1 MKNKEQRF
9 VTLLAEELP
18 PGWTLA
24 TIGEMIDTDGVF
36 TDGDWVVSKD
46 QDPDGD
52 VRLVQLADIGD
63 GSWVNKSSRYL
74 TYEKAIELGCT
85 FLELGDVLIA
95 RMPDPLGRACIFP
108 GDSKRCITAV
118 DVCIVRTGNQDIN
131 HRWLMHTINS
141 PAVRVV
147 VESLQSGSTRKRISR
162 KNLGRIEFPLPPSP
176 EQRRIVAEIETQFT
190 RLDAGVAALERA
202 QANLRRYK
210 ASVLKAACEGR
221 LVPTEAELARAEGR
235 GYEPAGQLLA
245 RILAER
251 RAKWE
256 AEHPGKKYKEPASPD
271 TENMLEL
278 PERWVW
284 GKFEQLISSF
294 RSGSSAVPQNEPT
307 DFPILRSSS
316 VRPLRLDCNDVRFVT
331 EADSQRADN
340 FLQEDDLLFTRLS
353 GSLDY
358 VGNCALVK
366 GTESRGIQYPDRQF
380 RAQLVEQGMG
390 QYVEICFASSQLR
403 KEITAQAKST
413 AGHQRISMGGIREQ
427 VLPLP
432 PLAEQRRIVA
442 EVERRLSV
450 VAALEASVEAALARA
465 RRLRQAVL
473 KRAFEGQLVPQDPDD
488 EPASVLLE
496 RIRARRETGKK
507 AGETN
512 RKKKQLQ
519 QLELL

>member
-1 MKNKEQRF
+1 M
-9 VTLLAEELP
+9 AETQSERPLP
-18 PGWTLA
+18 DGWAQA
-24 TIGEMIDTDGVF
+24 TIGEIAEQINSGFPSGKHNTEGIGVPHLRPMNISPNGEIDLSLVKY
-36 TDGDWVVSKD
+36 VEVSDYDALQK
-46 QDPDGD
+46 
-52 VRLVQLADIGD
+52 
-63 GSWVNKSSRYL
+63 
-74 TYEKAIELGCT
+74 
-85 FLELGDVLIA
+85 GDVLFNNTNSAAWLGKTAYIKKDTNWA
-95 RMPDPLGRACIFP
+95 YSNHMTRVRLHPGFDSGWVAYALHHQFLIGFFRMNCRHHVNQASINTNFLSTQTAIPIPPL
-108 GDSKRCITAV
+108 
-118 DVCIVRTGNQDIN
+118 
-131 HRWLMHTINS
+131 
-141 PAVRVV
+141 
-147 VESLQSGSTRKRISR
+147 
-162 KNLGRIEFPLPPSP
+162 P

>member
-1 MKNKEQRF
+1 
-9 VTLLAEELP
+9 LAEIQSERPLP
-18 PGWTLA
+18 DGWVWTTLEEVCLRPQYGWTTKA
-24 TIGEMIDTDGVF
+24 VEEGELHLLRTTDITSGKIDWESVPFCREEPADVAKYLLH
-36 TDGDWVVSKD
+36 DGDIVISRA
-46 QDPDGD
+46 GSIGYSY
-52 VRLVQLADIGD
+52 LVKRPKRAVFA
-63 GSWVNKSSRYL
+63 SYL
-74 TYEKAIELGCT
+74 IRFK
-85 FLELGDVLIA
+85 
-95 RMPDPLGRACIFP
+95 PL
-108 GDSKRCITAV
+108 
-118 DVCIVRTGNQDIN
+118 
-131 HRWLMHTINS
+131 
-141 PAVRVV
+141 
-147 VESLQSGSTRKRISR
+147 VEEQYVAHFLQSPSYWESVYEER
-162 KNLGRIEFPLPPSP
+162 LGIAVPNINATKLKGFTLPLAPLP

-235 GYEPAGQLLA
+235 DYEPADQLLA

-256 AEHPGKKYKEPASPD
+256 AEYPGKKYKEPASPD

-340 FLQEDDLLFTRLS
+340 FLQEGDLLFTRLS

-366 GTESRGIQYPDRQF
+366 GTESRGIQYPDRLF

-442 EVERRLSV
+442 EVERWLSV
-450 VAALEASVEAALARA
+450 VNALEREVEAALAHA
-465 RRLRQAVL
+465 ARLRRSIL
-473 KRAFEGQLVPQDPDD
+473 KRAFEGRLVPQDPDD

-496 RIRARRETGKK
+496 RIRAKREVGKGKGSGKK
-507 AGETN
+507 K
-512 RKKKQLQ
+512 RKPEKPQ
-519 QLELL
+519 QLEMF